1 MTQQPESTT
10 TAAPKTHQLAPGPA
24 RLLALGAAALVV
36 VIYILGFFDEFTFT
50 GSLAGAL
57 VIGGGLLAGAAV
69 LPKVGRVL
77 VPAVVLLATGT
88 LQLLQAVT
96 GTAGQEFGDGPG
108 AVLIVGLVLSFVALA
123 LAAGAMLMD
132 AGIIK
137 APAPRP
143 ATPPGYGQYGG
154 YGQQPGYG
162 GQYGGYGQQPPAYGQ
177 QSGYGGQYGG
187 QPGYGQQPG
196 GQPSGAQSTGQPGY
210 APGYA
215 QAAGYGGPGYPTGY
229 GAPGQQPADPGQGSE
244 ATTSMATP
252 GSAAPEAGQGWYSG
266 SGSAAP
272 SSAPAPDVSSSAS
285 TPASGSPVTP
295 AEGAHAAGE
304 QPAEPGQD
312 RVEETRFITPGEQ
325 SKPG

>member
-1 MTQQPESTT
+1 MTQQPESST

-108 AVLIVGLVLSFVALA
+108 AVLIVGLVLSFIALA
-123 LAAGAMLMD
+123 LAVGALLMD

-143 ATPPGYGQYGG
+143 ATPPGYGQQYGG

-162 GQYGGYGQQPPAYGQ
+162 GQYGAYGQQQPGYGQQTGYGQQP
-177 QSGYGGQYGG
+177 GYG
-187 QPGYGQQPG
+187 PGYGQQPG
-196 GQPSGAQSTGQPGY
+196 AQPSGAQPAGQPAYG
-210 APGYA
+210 
-215 QAAGYGGPGYPTGY
+215 QGYGQSYGAPAYPAGY
-229 GAPGQQPADPGQGSE
+229 GAPGQPADPGQGSSE

-252 GSAAPEAGQGWYSG
+252 APGTGEAGQGWYSG
-266 SGSAAP
+266 TGSAAP
-272 SSAPAPDVSSSAS
+272 SGAPEVSSSAS

-295 AEGAHAAGE
+295 SEGAHATVE

-325 SKPG
+325 SKPS